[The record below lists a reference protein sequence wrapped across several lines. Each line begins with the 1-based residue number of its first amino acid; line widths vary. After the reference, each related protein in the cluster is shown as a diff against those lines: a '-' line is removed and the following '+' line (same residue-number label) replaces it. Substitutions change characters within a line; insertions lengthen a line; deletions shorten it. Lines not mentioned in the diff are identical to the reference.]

1 MLRAVLLAASSQA
14 RGSSSARG
22 AKLAV
27 ARTRQGA
34 GQRAGKEEASS
45 AAAEAEEGE
54 GEGEEEE
61 EEEEGTEG
69 LTCQESWPEMLCC

>member
-54 GEGEEEE
+54 GEEEE